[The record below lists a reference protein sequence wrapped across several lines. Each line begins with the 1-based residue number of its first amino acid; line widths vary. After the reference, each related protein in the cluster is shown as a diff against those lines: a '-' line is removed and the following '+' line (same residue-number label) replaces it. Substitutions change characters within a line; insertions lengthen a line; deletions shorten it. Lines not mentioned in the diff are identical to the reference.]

1 MARLTPLELHEVD
14 DEIRALCDEG
24 QRNSG
29 SSASTRTLAHH
40 PPLVKALTAFR
51 KALAKES
58 VLDPTL
64 TELVRLKVANRNAC
78 SY

>member
-1 MARLTPLELHEVD
+1 MARLRPLGLHEL
-14 DEIRALCDEG
+14 DEESRAICHEG
-24 QRNSG
+24 ERNSG

-40 PPLVKALTAFR
+40 PPVVKALAAFR

-64 TELVRLKVANRNAC
+64 TELVRLKVAKKNAC
-78 SY
+78 RY

>member
-1 MARLTPLELHEVD
+1 MARLRPLELHEVD
-14 DEIRALCDEG
+14 EEIRAICHEG
-24 QRNSG
+24 ERNSG

-58 VLDPTL
+58 VLDPAL
-64 TELVRLKVANRNAC
+64 VELVRLKVAKRNAC
-78 SY
+78 QY

>member
-1 MARLTPLELHEVD
+1 MARLKPRELHEVD
-14 DEIRALCDEG
+14 EEIRAICHEG
-24 QRNSG
+24 ERNSG
-29 SSASTRTLAHH
+29 SSASARTLAHH

-64 TELVRLKVANRNAC
+64 TELVRLKVANKNAC
-78 SY
+78 RY

>member
-1 MARLTPLELHEVD
+1 MAGLRPLELHEVD
-14 DEIRALCDEG
+14 EEIRAICHEG
-24 QRNSG
+24 EKNSG

-40 PPLVKALTAFR
+40 PPVVKALTAFR

-64 TELVRLKVANRNAC
+64 TELVRLKVANKNAC
-78 SY
+78 RY

>member
-1 MARLTPLELHEVD
+1 MARLRPLELHEVD
-14 DEIRALCDEG
+14 AEVQAICHENE
-24 QRNSG
+24 RNSG

-40 PPLVKALTAFR
+40 PPVVKALTAFR

-64 TELVRLKVANRNAC
+64 VELVRLKVARRNAC
-78 SY
+78 RY

>member
-1 MARLTPLELHEVD
+1 MARLRPLELHEVD
-14 DEIRALCDEG
+14 EEIRAICHEVE
-24 QRNSG
+24 RNSG

-40 PPLVKALTAFR
+40 PPAVKALTAFR

-64 TELVRLKVANRNAC
+64 VELVRLKVANRNAC
-78 SY
+78 RY

>member
-1 MARLTPLELHEVD
+1 MARLRPLELHEVD
-14 DEIRALCDEG
+14 EEIRAICHEG
-24 QRNSG
+24 ERNSG
-29 SSASTRTLAHH
+29 SSGSTRTLAHH

-64 TELVRLKVANRNAC
+64 TELVRLKIASRNAC
-78 SY
+78 RY

>member
-1 MARLTPLELHEVD
+1 MARLKPLELHEVD
-14 DEIRALCDEG
+14 EEIRAICHEAE
-24 QRNSG
+24 RNSG
-29 SSASTRTLAHH
+29 SSASARTLAHH

-64 TELVRLKVANRNAC
+64 TELVRLKVANKNAC
-78 SY
+78 HY